1 MGKRDGQLT
10 GVQAAMPVKY
20 SNPLSSFQIWANS
33 HVQNYGFEIKAQT
46 VLDIF
51 PSLSTSFMPF
61 EPYQVNTGNM
71 GLPSKDLIISLIS
84 KTDIQVENTRGVLV
98 RRE

>member
-1 MGKRDGQLT
+1 MDLGCQNGQDAYV
-10 GVQAAMPVKY
+10 GVME
-20 SNPLSSFQIWANS
+20 N
-33 HVQNYGFEIKAQT
+33 VQNYGFEIKAQT